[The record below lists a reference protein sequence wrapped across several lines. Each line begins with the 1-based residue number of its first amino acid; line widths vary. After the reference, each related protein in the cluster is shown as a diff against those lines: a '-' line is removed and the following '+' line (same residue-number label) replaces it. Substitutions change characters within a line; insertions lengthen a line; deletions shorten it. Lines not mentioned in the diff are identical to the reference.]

1 MREAQGSAV
10 WALASRVT
18 QAVFL
23 RMVAWDFGWYGHY
36 ITAFKLRILQ
46 KGQGVLHQDRQ
57 RAPMPSNDNDPVK
70 LNPIRG
76 WHVWA
81 GEKEDAQR
89 VLEGVEL
96 RFPPLHFLHKR
107 GRAAVTDPREGLGTL
122 GQQRRGRDIVLCDGH
137 QGANEHQHVNL
148 AHLVRHGQNLSAREA
163 AHVEARMAPAND
175 KALEVQV
182 EFVDETAGQK
192 GHVNDLPRARRCSRG
207 QVRPAVSVADRAIQD
222 LPLAEP
228 KQFL

>member
-1 MREAQGSAV
+1 MREARGFAV
-10 WALASRVT
+10 RALASRVT

-23 RMVAWDFGWYGHY
+23 RIVAWDFGWYGHY

-46 KGQGVLHQDRQ
+46 KGQGVLHQHRQ

-70 LNPIRG
+70 LNPISL

-107 GRAAVTDPREGLGTL
+107 GRAAVTDPREGLGTF
-122 GQQRRGRDIVLCDGH
+122 GQQRH
-137 QGANEHQHVNL
+137 GARIE
-148 AHLVRHGQNLSAREA
+148 
-163 AHVEARMAPAND
+163 
-175 KALEVQV
+175 
-182 EFVDETAGQK
+182 
-192 GHVNDLPRARRCSRG
+192 
-207 QVRPAVSVADRAIQD
+207 
-222 LPLAEP
+222 
-228 KQFL
+228 